1 MNFGKIIFLQLFL
14 AIFFTTTLWAQGKEK
29 TYGFSGKVTDDK
41 GELLPYVAVAIFK
54 TVDSTYVKGAA
65 TDMDGKFDI
74 LLPNG
79 NYYAKLSFLSF
90 ENKIIR
96 NIEITNKAV
105 EMKKIVMKS
114 SSLSLDEFQV
124 VEKKKLMEIDL
135 DKRVFNVDKDIT
147 NQGKDATEILGNV
160 PSVNVDIDG
169 NVSLR
174 GSENVRI
181 LINGKPSGLTG
192 MSTSQALKQLQGS
205 QIEKIEVIT
214 NPSSRYDA
222 EGEVGIINII
232 LKNDKRDGING
243 SVNVDVGYPSNY
255 GGGFNLNVKRKKT
268 NVFFG
273 YGINYRESPGTNRSS
288 QQFTYADTSFSY
300 KSFSKTERSTINNNF
315 RLGGSYDFNDNNTLT
330 ISGGFNVGD
339 ADNRMTL
346 SYSDFNEL
354 DVPTQKVN
362 RLEIED
368 KDLSSHDVSLNYRKT
383 FKQKDR
389 LFTIDAQRSGA
400 KDFEKST
407 IDQTNTVV
415 STENFTQRVFNNEKS
430 QNWLFQ
436 ADYVQPI
443 KQGKFETGLKSTLRN
458 VTNPYAVG
466 EFNDVTMRYEALPQF
481 HDDMEYNENIY
492 AAYMMFGNK
501 VKKFSYQL
509 GVRGEFSDVS
519 TELKTTNQVNKRD
532 YFNLFPSVHLAYE
545 LKKENTVQL
554 SYSKRINRP
563 RHWWLLPFFS
573 FTDSRNIFAGNPNLD
588 PELTDSYEVG
598 HLKYWKK
605 GSLLSSVYYRH
616 TTDVITRII
625 VSDLEGNTERKP
637 FNLGTRD
644 AFGIEFSGSYEVY
657 KWWNL
662 QGSYNFFR
670 EIQEGQ
676 LNNQDFNN
684 DTYAWTTRLNS
695 KWTLKKKLN
704 FQTSFNYRA
713 PKKSVQGEE
722 KAIYSL
728 DAGFSFDVLKGNG
741 TVTFN
746 ASDVFNSRKRKSIA
760 FGTNFISD
768 SEQQWRSRFVRLSFT
783 YRINQK
789 KKKESNKNRDFDSFE
804 GE

>member
-1 MNFGKIIFLQLFL
+1 MFQLKIFL
-14 AIFFTTTLWAQGKEK
+14 FFFICLITSSVIGQTKSK
-29 TYGFSGKVTDDK
+29 TYQLSGKVVDER
-41 GELLPYVAVAIFK
+41 GLSLPYVAVALFK
-54 TVDSTYVKGAA
+54 SNDSSYVKGIA
-65 TDMDGKFDI
+65 TDMDGDFKVE
-74 LLPNG
+74 LEKG

-90 ENKIIR
+90 ENKIISP
-96 NIEITNKAV
+96 IIIDNKNLAL
-105 EMKKIVMKS
+105 KKIS
-114 SSLSLDEFQV
+114 LIPSALSLDEFQV
-124 VEKKKLMEIDL
+124 VEEKKLMEIDL

-192 MSTSQALKQLQGS
+192 MSTAQALKQLQGN

-222 EGEVGIINII
+222 EGEVGIINIV

-243 SVNVDVGYPSNY
+243 SVNLDVGYPSNY
-255 GGGFNLNVKRKKT
+255 GGGFNLNMKRKKM
-268 NVFFG
+268 NVFLG
-273 YGINYRESPGTNRSS
+273 YGINYRESPGTNRSL
-288 QQFTYADTSFSY
+288 QKFTYPDTSFSY
-300 KSFSKTERSTINNNF
+300 KSNSQTDRNTLNNNF
-315 RLGGSYDFNDNNTLT
+315 RLGGSYDINDNNTLT
-330 ISGGFNVGD
+330 VSGSFNVGD
-339 ADNRMTL
+339 ADNKMTL
-346 SYSDFNEL
+346 SYADFNQL
-354 DVPTQKVN
+354 DVATQTVN

-368 KDLSSHDVSLNYRKT
+368 KDLSSHDISLNYRKT

-389 LFTIDAQRSGA
+389 LFTVDAQRSEA
-400 KDFEKST
+400 KDFEKS
-407 IDQTNTVV
+407 IIEQTNSTVL
-415 STENFTQRVFNNEKS
+415 SENLNQRVYNNEKS

-436 ADYVQPI
+436 ADYVHPI
-443 KQGKFETGLKSTLRN
+443 KQGKFETGLKSTLKK
-458 VTNPYAVG
+458 VTNPFAVG
-466 EFNDVTMRYEALPQF
+466 EYNEVTMRYEALPQF
-481 HDDMEYNENIY
+481 HNDMEYNENIY

-501 VKKFSYQL
+501 IKKFSYQL
-509 GVRGEFSDVS
+509 GVRGELSDVE
-519 TELKTTNQVNKRD
+519 TQLKITKELNRRN
-532 YFNLFPSVHLAYE
+532 YFNLFPSTHFSYE
-545 LKKENTVQL
+545 LTKENTLQL

-573 FTDSRNIFAGNPNLD
+573 FTDSRNFFAGNPNLD
-588 PELTDSYEVG
+588 PELTDAYEFG

-637 FNLGTRD
+637 FNLGTQD
-644 AFGIEFSGSYEVY
+644 AFGIEFSGSYEAY

-662 QGSYNFFR
+662 QGSFNFFR
-670 EIQEGQ
+670 EIQDGE
-676 LNNQDFNN
+676 LNNQNFNS
-684 DTYAWTTRLNS
+684 DTYAWSTRLNS
-695 KWTLKKKLN
+695 KWTMKKKLN
-704 FQTSFNYRA
+704 LQASFNYRA
-713 PKKSVQGEE
+713 PQNSVQGDE
-722 KAIYSL
+722 KSIYSL

-746 ASDVFNSRKRKSIA
+746 ASDIFNSRKRRFVS
-760 FGTNFISD
+760 FGDNFVSD
-768 SEQQWRSRFVRLSFT
+768 SEHQWRARYVRLSFT

-789 KKKESNKNRDFDSFE
+789 KKPENFKNKNFEGGFE